1 MGLRTEKGLQYRIAR
16 WFWKIRENMLYSDIQ
31 DIEHGIDTLSKP
43 DRGWN
48 KFSKTMYQAE
58 MNTTYTT
65 EENLEI
71 MKLLIKQKKEFIET
85 RRRHAKQ
92 IHDLN
97 VKFNNN
103 RGIWSGDPNKN
114 NYKIMPLT
122 SSKLKPSIS
131 TTS

>member
-1 MGLRTEKGLQYRIAR
+1 MGLRTEKGLQYKIGR

-48 KFSKTMYQAE
+48 KVSKTMYQAE
-58 MNTTYTT
+58 MNTSYTT

-71 MKLLIKQKKEFIET
+71 MKLLIKQKKEFIEM

-103 RGIWSGDPNKN
+103 RGIWSGDPHNGD
-114 NYKIMPLT
+114 YEVTP
-122 SSKLKPSIS
+122 SASPKLKANPSTIS
-131 TTS
+131 